1 MTEDPTVIPSDGTV
15 LALMFASP
23 TIEVLKEAETYP
35 FLSLVADCGGVLG
48 LFIGFN
54 FMIIWDWILIALTR
68 FLPDIKNLVLPKK
81 VKRRKPK

>member
-23 TIEVLKEAETYP
+23 TIEVLKEAEAYS

-48 LFIGFN
+48 LFVGFN
-54 FMIIWDWILIALTR
+54 FMIIWDWVLIALM
-68 FLPDIKNLVLPKK
+68 
-81 VKRRKPK
+81 